1 MPDHPATLAELRE
14 SGWQSRTVKEELCEN
29 FVRALEAGAAAGG
42 EFKQIKSAA
51 LLVVHEQ
58 AFPLVDLRVEF
69 DRAPLAELRFLWE
82 TYQPQMERFVTQVID
97 PDSLPYPS
105 V

>member
-1 MPDHPATLAELRE
+1 
-14 SGWQSRTVKEELCEN
+14 
-29 FVRALEAGAAAGG
+29 LEAGLAAGS

-51 LLVVHEQ
+51 LLVVHEES
-58 AFPLVDLRVEF
+58 FPLVDLRVEF

-82 TYQPQMERFVTQVID
+82 AYQPQMERFVIQVID

-105 V
+105 T